1 MIDNHE
7 TLDTHRR
14 LPSPISGDNA
24 FEAVQSYGW
33 MRRSTDSMFD
43 LYQHGERIT
52 REYFSSSC

>member
-1 MIDNHE
+1 MIDNNE

-14 LPSPISGDNA
+14 LPSPISGGA
-24 FEAVQSYGW
+24 FEAVQSDGW
-33 MRRSTDSMFD
+33 MRRSTDSVFD